1 MFISVDVLRE
11 ILDKV
16 PGDFEV
22 EYMKDDISHPI
33 SDRVEVDVSGK
44 KIILKS

>member
-1 MFISVDVLRE
+1 MIITVDVLKE

-22 EYMKDDISHPI
+22 EFFRDDISYPI
-33 SDRVEVDVSGK
+33 CDRIEVDVSGRR
-44 KIILKS
+44 IILK

>member
-1 MFISVDVLRE
+1 MFITVDVLKE
-11 ILDKV
+11 ILDRV

-33 SDRVEVDVSGK
+33 SDRVEVDISCK